1 MSKKNTNKHII
12 WSNYNLNLDD
22 WIDDIKAV
30 FDEQGFDY
38 SDWTESKFHE
48 VFTDKMYEANNEY
61 FHDEQENLNIPTEG
75 RIIAIVDLGLW
86 NGRRMGYKFK
96 AEKNIRACLS
106 FDADCGYGE
115 WWVDS
120 HNNLRSRQTHH
131 DGTNFLLYR
140 EVKPEISPE
149 QLSNFCWKLYRG
161 KATSKD
167 ITKYTRSLGK
177 RVKDVYG
184 W

>member
-22 WIDDIKAV
+22 WV
-30 FDEQGFDY
+30 DEITENCFYNGIDY
-38 SDWTESKFHE
+38 SDWDKEKFE
-48 VFTDKMYEANNEY
+48 EEMWKISNEY
-61 FHDEQENLNIPTEG
+61 FHDEQLNLNIPTEG
-75 RIIAIVDLGLW
+75 RIIAIADLGLW
-86 NGRRMGYKFK
+86 NGRRMGYKLK
-96 AEKNIRACLS
+96 DEKNIRACLS
-106 FDADCGYGE
+106 FDADCEYGE

-140 EVKPEISPE
+140 EVKPEITSD
-149 QLSNFCWKLYRG
+149 QLDNFCWKLYNG
-161 KATSKD
+161 DATSKD
-167 ITKYTRSLGK
+167 ITKYTRAIGK
-177 RVKDVYG
+177 QVRNVYG

>member
-12 WSNYNLNLDD
+12 WSNYNLNLED
-22 WIDDIKAV
+22 WIDDLKEMLTEEGV
-30 FDEQGFDY
+30 DC
-38 SDWTESKFHE
+38 SDWEDFKFLDMINE
-48 VFTDKMYEANNEY
+48 VNNNY
-61 FHDEQENLNIPTEG
+61 FDDERCNLNIPTEG
-75 RIIAIVDLGLW
+75 RIIEIADVGLW
-86 NGRRMGYKFK
+86 DGRRVGYKLLN
-96 AEKNIRACLS
+96 EHNIRACLNLKRG
-106 FDADCGYGE
+106 CEYGE

-120 HNNLRSRQTHH
+120 HNNLRSSQTHH
-131 DGTNFLLYR
+131 DATHYILYR
-140 EVKPEISPE
+140 EVKPEISSD
-149 QLSNFCWKLYRG
+149 QLDNFCWKLYRG

>member
-22 WIDDIKAV
+22 WMEGIKENLDINGV
-30 FDEQGFDY
+30 DY
-38 SDWTESKFHE
+38 SDWPESKF
-48 VFTDKMYEANNEY
+48 YEEMVETNDSY
-61 FHDEQENLNIPTEG
+61 FEDEKCNLNLSTEG
-75 RIIAIVDLGLW
+75 RIIEIADVGLW
-86 NGRRMGYKFK
+86 NGRRMGYNLLN
-96 AEKNIRACLS
+96 ERNVNACLN
-106 FDADCGYGE
+106 FKQGCGYGE

-120 HNNLRSRQTHH
+120 HNNLRSCQTHH
-131 DGTNFLLYR
+131 DSSHYILYR
-140 EVKPEISPE
+140 EVKPEITSD
-149 QLSNFCWKLYRG
+149 QLDNFCWKLYNG

-167 ITKYTRSLGK
+167 ITKYTRAIGK

>member
-12 WSNYNLNLDD
+12 WSNYNLNLED
-22 WIDDIKAV
+22 WMEGIKENLDINEV
-30 FDEQGFDY
+30 DY
-38 SDWTESKFHE
+38 SNWPESKFYEEMVE
-48 VFTDKMYEANNEY
+48 VNDSY
-61 FHDEQENLNIPTEG
+61 FEDEKCNLNLPTEG
-75 RIIAIVDLGLW
+75 RIIEIADIGLW
-86 NGRRMGYKFK
+86 DGRRVGYKLLN
-96 AEKNIRACLS
+96 EHNIRACLNLKRG
-106 FDADCGYGE
+106 CEYGE

-120 HNNLRSRQTHH
+120 YNNLRSSQTHH
-131 DGTNFLLYR
+131 DATHYILYR
-140 EVKPEISPE
+140 EVKPEISSD
-149 QLSNFCWKLYRG
+149 QIDNFCWKLYRG